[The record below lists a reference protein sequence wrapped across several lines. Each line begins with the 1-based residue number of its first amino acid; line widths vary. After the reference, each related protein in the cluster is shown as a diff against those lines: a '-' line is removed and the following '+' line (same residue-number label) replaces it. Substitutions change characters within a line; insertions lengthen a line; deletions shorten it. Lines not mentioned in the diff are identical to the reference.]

1 MGNTSI
7 SVVLVGDNNVRTDGD
22 LVSLNDLC
30 ALAGSPKNQSPYEWS
45 RLPTT
50 VQLIENLS
58 ENLHTTKSRIYK
70 VSKARADRGG
80 GTWAHKLLAVEYA
93 GYLSP
98 ELKLKIN
105 DTFLR
110 AEAGD
115 VTLAAEIAERASPE
129 DQRRLAI
136 RVEGI
141 VRRNA
146 LTQELCAHKVNG
158 VGFAQCTDA
167 TYIGAFG
174 ATAKEIRQLR
184 QLPAKSNLREAM
196 TAEELET
203 VMLSEIV
210 SRRTLEANPKI
221 QGNYSCAK
229 VCEQSSLDVMALLN
243 KAGQVYLP

>member
-1 MGNTSI
+1 MSNTNI
-7 SVVLVGDNNVRTDGD
+7 SVVLVGGYNVRTDGD
-22 LVSLNDLC
+22 LVSLNDLY

-50 VQLIENLS
+50 VQLIEKVS
-58 ENLHTTKSRIYK
+58 ENLNTEISRIIK
-70 VSKARADRGG
+70 SKRGKGG
-80 GTWAHKLLAVEYA
+80 GTWAHKLLAVEYS

-98 ELKLKIN
+98 ELKIKIN

-115 VTLAAEIAERASPE
+115 VTLAAEIAERASTE

-243 KAGQVYLP
+243 KAGQVYLLR

>member
-1 MGNTSI
+1 MSNTNI
-7 SVVLVGDNNVRTDGD
+7 SVVLVGGYNVRTDGD
-22 LVSLNDLC
+22 LVSLNDLY
-30 ALAGSPKNQSPYEWS
+30 ALAGSPKNQEPWRWKDTEQA
-45 RLPTT
+45 L
-50 VQLIENLS
+50 QLIDTIAIKLNLAKN
-58 ENLHTTKSRIYK
+58 EVY
-70 VSKARADRGG
+70 VSKRGRHGG
-80 GTWAHKLLAVEYA
+80 GSWGHKLLAVEYS

-243 KAGQVYLP
+243 KAGQVYLPR